1 MKLKLHTIGSL
12 AIAAVFASACSDYLK
27 EDSGDLPI
35 PEKVSEFQAVL
46 NGEGYPKT
54 FAEDVAFTDLMTDNM
69 TVMNGQSEDPNF
81 AGAYDNIT
89 LSTGKGAYTWARDI
103 EYYTYD
109 IASAYENRYE
119 NILACNTIIENE
131 ETMIGSDSERNYC
144 VAQAYALRAFN
155 YFCLVNLYG
164 LPYNKATAATDMGVA
179 IRLSSEVTREEFTRS
194 TVQQV
199 YEQINKDLDRA
210 IELFGKSTEDENIFQ
225 MSLKAALLLKTR
237 VALYTENWDDA
248 ITYGEKLYAT
258 KLTLDNIGKL
268 TPEEMMIQT
277 QAESSPHYSFIK
289 KSNPEILFNFGGT
302 LDNPHKYISSF
313 IAYIDGPSFATSQ
326 TNAEDLFNQYEE
338 GDNRQYAFFMQDVT
352 KTDGTML
359 KYIHTPTKHNSMY
372 SRDCYKE
379 AFRSAELFLNLAEAY
394 IRKGG
399 SENEA
404 KGISLLN
411 ELRKSRFT
419 ADTYV
424 EKTAADFASADDLL
438 KFTWQERRRELCF
451 DEMHRWFD
459 LRREGM
465 PRLVHKYRSA
475 PNAAEETYVLEQGD
489 KNYTLALPKSE
500 TNYNTKIEKYERRD
514 INAQ

>member
-12 AIAAVFASACSDYLK
+12 ALAAVFASACSDYLK
-27 EDSGDLPI
+27 EDSGDLLI

-54 FAEDVAFTDLMTDNM
+54 FAGDVAFTDLMTDNM

-268 TPEEMMIQT
+268 TPEQMET
-277 QAESSPHYSFIK
+277 GANSTVKYSFIK
-289 KSNPEILFNFGGT
+289 KSNPEILFNFGGEPY
-302 LDNPHKYISSF
+302 DPHKYISSF
-313 IAYIDGPSFATSQ
+313 IAYMDGPTFTTSQ
-326 TNAEDLFNQYEE
+326 ADADDLFSLYEE
-338 GDNRQYAFFMQDVT
+338 GDNRQYAFFMQDIT
-352 KTDGTML
+352 SSDGSLL
-359 KYIHTPTKHNSMY
+359 KYIHAPMKYYTLY
-372 SRDCYKE
+372 SESCYKE

>member
-12 AIAAVFASACSDYLK
+12 ALAAVFASACSDYLK
-27 EDSGDLPI
+27 EDSGDLLI

-179 IRLSSEVTREEFTRS
+179 IRLNSEVTREEFTRS

-237 VALYTENWDDA
+237 VALYTENYDDA
-248 ITYGEKLYAT
+248 ITYGEKLHAIG
-258 KLTLDNIGKL
+258 LTLDNIGKL
-268 TPEEMMIQT
+268 APEEMIT
-277 QAESSPHYSFIK
+277 GANSKAKYSFIR
-289 KSNPEILFNFGGT
+289 KSNPEIIFNFGGT
-302 LDNPHKYISSF
+302 PDDPHKYISSF
-313 IAYIDGPSFATSQ
+313 IAYMDGPSFATSQ
-326 TNAEDLFNQYEE
+326 TDADDLFNQYEE
-338 GDNRQYAFFMQDVT
+338 GDHRQYSFFMQDFT
-352 KTDGTML
+352 SSDGTML
-359 KYIHTPTKHNSMY
+359 KYIHTPMKY
-372 SRDCYKE
+372 STLESEGCYKE
-379 AFRSAELFLNLAEAY
+379 AFRSAELFVNLAEAY
-394 IRKGG
+394 VRKGG
-399 SENEA
+399 AENEA
-404 KGISLLN
+404 KAISLLN
-411 ELRKSRFT
+411 ELRKSRFN
-419 ADTYV
+419 ADAYT
-424 EKTAADFASADDLL
+424 EKTDADFNSSDDLL
-438 KFTWQERRRELCF
+438 KFTLQERRRELCF

-459 LRREGM
+459 LRRLGM
-465 PRLVHKYRSA
+465 PRIVHKYRSA

>member
-12 AIAAVFASACSDYLK
+12 AIAAVFTSACSDYLK
-27 EDSGDLPI
+27 EDSGDLLI

-46 NGEGYPKT
+46 NGEGYPKK

-210 IELFGKSTEDENIFQ
+210 IELFGKSTEDEH
-225 MSLKAALLLKTR
+225 LPDVT
-237 VALYTENWDDA
+237 
-248 ITYGEKLYAT
+248 
-258 KLTLDNIGKL
+258 
-268 TPEEMMIQT
+268 
-277 QAESSPHYSFIK
+277 ESSFV
-289 KSNPEILFNFGGT
+289 
-302 LDNPHKYISSF
+302 
-313 IAYIDGPSFATSQ
+313 
-326 TNAEDLFNQYEE
+326 AEN
-338 GDNRQYAFFMQDVT
+338 T
-352 KTDGTML
+352 
-359 KYIHTPTKHNSMY
+359 
-372 SRDCYKE
+372 C
-379 AFRSAELFLNLAEAY
+379 
-394 IRKGG
+394 G
-399 SENEA
+399 S
-404 KGISLLN
+404 
-411 ELRKSRFT
+411 
-419 ADTYV
+419 V
-424 EKTAADFASADDLL
+424 H
-438 KFTWQERRRELCF
+438 RELGRC
-451 DEMHRWFD
+451 HY
-459 LRREGM
+459 LRRE
-465 PRLVHKYRSA
+465 
-475 PNAAEETYVLEQGD
+475 
-489 KNYTLALPKSE
+489 ALRYP
-500 TNYNTKIEKYERRD
+500 TD
-514 INAQ
+514 A

>member
-27 EDSGDLPI
+27 EDSGDLLI

-69 TVMNGQSEDPNF
+69 TVMNGQSEDPNY

-89 LSTGKGAYTWARDI
+89 LSTGRGAYTWARDI

-225 MSLKAALLLKTR
+225 MSLKAALLLKAR
-237 VALYTENWDDA
+237 VALYTENWDDV

-268 TPEEMMIQT
+268 TPEQMVT
-277 QAESSPHYSFIK
+277 GANSTVKYSFIK
-289 KSNPEILFNFGGT
+289 KSNPEILFNFGG
-302 LDNPHKYISSF
+302 DPYDPHKYISSF
-313 IAYIDGPSFATSQ
+313 IAYMDGPTFTTSQ
-326 TNAEDLFNQYEE
+326 ADADNLFSLYEE
-338 GDNRQYAFFMQDVT
+338 GDNRQYAFFMQDIT
-352 KTDGTML
+352 SSDGTLL
-359 KYIHTPTKHNSMY
+359 KYIHAPMKYYTLY
-372 SRDCYKE
+372 SESCYKE

-399 SENEA
+399 TENEA
-404 KGISLLN
+404 KAISLLN

-424 EKTAADFASADDLL
+424 EKTAADFASTDELL
-438 KFTWQERRRELCF
+438 KFTLQERRRELCF

-459 LRREGM
+459 LRRLGM
-465 PRLVHKYRSA
+465 PRIVHKYRSA